1 MHDTEVMDVQNER
14 SAEGPPATAE
24 EGMAGAAEWAG
35 RSAFVEPPLLMSA
48 PRVGQ
53 PGRFKWMFAAVWLF
67 YLIDPVAKV
76 LGSDHSLDFK
86 LLIAGLVTAFVLL
99 YLWLAFQ
106 VYPKSG
112 KVGVV
117 NEAPRAVVPILVVMG
132 VIAFVSSLW
141 VDSDLAGMWVYVG
154 AGAGLGLSM
163 ERKQA
168 FRGVMITLLLM
179 TVCVVLSSD
188 RSVSNW
194 LALTFPTFFAGM
206 STLGIRQMALLIG
219 QLREARSQ
227 VAHLAANEERL
238 RLARDLHDL
247 TGHSLATITL
257 KAELAQRLLTRARD
271 AAPGVPTPRL
281 DAALKEVGEIEQV
294 SRQTLTDIRQAVSG
308 YRRATLAVE
317 VASAHVALDAAGIKL
332 DAAEVAASSD
342 DLDAQTESALAWS
355 LREAVTNAI
364 RHSGAAH
371 VEVTLARAADEMVL
385 TVRNDGRGLAAT
397 VGATDDCGGHGLT
410 GLRER
415 LDAVGGRLSVGGG
428 DGDFRLV
435 AAVPVRVARGS

>member
-1 MHDTEVMDVQNER
+1 MDVWNER
-14 SAEGPPATAE
+14 SAEGPSATAE
-24 EGMAGAAEWAG
+24 EGMAGAAERAG
-35 RSAFVEPPLLMSA
+35 RSAFAEPPLIMSA

-67 YLIDPVAKV
+67 YLVDPVAKV
-76 LGSDHSLDFK
+76 SRSDHSPGFK
-86 LLIAGLVTAFVLL
+86 WLIYGLVGVFVLL
-99 YLWLAFQ
+99 YGWLAFT

-112 KVGVV
+112 KIGVV
-117 NEAPRAVVPILVVMG
+117 NDAPPVVAPILLVMAVVALVTSV
-132 VIAFVSSLW
+132 W

-163 ERKQA
+163 ENGA
-168 FRGVMITLLLM
+168 AYRGVFASLGLM
-179 TVCVVLSSD
+179 TVCVLLSGD
-188 RSVSNW
+188 LRSVSTW
-194 LALTFPTFFAGM
+194 ATLAFPIFFAGM
-206 STLGIRQMALLIG
+206 STLGIRQMAVLIG
-219 QLREARSQ
+219 QLREARNQ

-257 KAELAQRLLTRARD
+257 KAELAQRMLAKARE
-271 AAPGVPTPRL
+271 AAPAGPTPRL
-281 DAALKEVGEIEQV
+281 DAALTEVAEIEQV
-294 SRQTLTDIRQAVSG
+294 SRQALTDIRHAVSG

-332 DAAEVAASSD
+332 DASPEVAAATGEF
-342 DLDAQTESALAWS
+342 DAQSEAALAWC

-364 RHSGAAH
+364 RHSAADH
-371 VEVTLARAADEMVL
+371 VHVTLVRSGDEMLL

-397 VGATDDCGGHGLT
+397 VGGTDSCGGHGLT

-415 LDAVGGRLSVGGG
+415 LDAVGGRLSVGGN

-435 AAVPVRVARGS
+435 AAAPVQGIAG

>member
-1 MHDTEVMDVQNER
+1 MRNKR
-14 SAEGPPATAE
+14 SAQGPPAPAE
-24 EGMAGAAEWAG
+24 EGMAGAAGPAG
-35 RSAFVEPPLLMSA
+35 RLPAFEEPPLLMAA

-67 YLIDPVAKV
+67 YLVDPVAKV
-76 LGSDHSLDFK
+76 ATSNHTVGFQV
-86 LLIAGLVTAFVLL
+86 LIYSLVTVFVIM
-99 YLWLAFQ
+99 YGWLAFQ

-112 KVGVV
+112 RVGVV
-117 NEAPRAVVPILVVMG
+117 NEAPRGVAPILVVMG
-132 VIAFVSSLW
+132 VIAFVTSLW

-163 ERKQA
+163 T
-168 FRGVMITLLLM
+168 RGVAYRGVLYSLAMM
-179 TVCVVLSSD
+179 TVCCLISSD
-188 RSVSNW
+188 LRSLGTW
-194 LALTFPTFFAGM
+194 LTLLFPTFFAGM

-219 QLREARSQ
+219 QLREARTQ
-227 VAHLAANEERL
+227 VAHLATNEERL

-247 TGHSLATITL
+247 TGHSLSMITL
-257 KAELAQRLLTRARD
+257 KSELAQRMLIKARD
-271 AAPGVPTPRL
+271 AAPDGPTPRL
-281 DAALKEVGEIEQV
+281 DAALKEVEEIEQV

-308 YRRATLAVE
+308 YRLATLAVE
-317 VASAHVALDAAGIKL
+317 VASAHAALDAAGIKL
-332 DAAEVAASSD
+332 AAAPEVAAATGEFDPLS
-342 DLDAQTESALAWS
+342 ESALAWS

-364 RHSGAAH
+364 RHSGADH
-371 VEVTLARAADEMVL
+371 VEVTLEHQGDEMVL

-397 VGATDDCGGHGLT
+397 AGETDACGGHGLT

-435 AAVPVRVARGS
+435 AAAPERGSAARGLG

>member
-1 MHDTEVMDVQNER
+1 MWGKR
-14 SAEGPPATAE
+14 SAEGPSAAAE
-24 EGMAGAAEWAG
+24 EGMAGAAEWVG
-35 RSAFVEPPLLMSA
+35 RLAYPDAPSRLRA

-67 YLIDPVAKV
+67 YLIDPVGKV
-76 LGSDHSLDFK
+76 AQSNHTQGFK
-86 LLIAGLVTAFVLL
+86 LLIYGLVALFVFL
-99 YLWLAFQ
+99 YCWLAYA

-112 KVGVV
+112 TIGVV
-117 NEAPRAVVPILVVMG
+117 SESPPVVAPILAVMAVVAL
-132 VIAFVSSLW
+132 VSSLW
-141 VDSDLAGMWVYVG
+141 VDSDLIGMWVYVG

-163 ERKQA
+163 RDRSA
-168 FRGVMITLLLM
+168 FNGVLAALGLM
-179 TVCVVLSSD
+179 TLCVLVSSD
-188 RSVSNW
+188 LRSLSNW
-194 LALTFPTFFAGM
+194 LTLALPIFFAGM
-206 STLGIRQMALLIG
+206 STLGIRQMAVLIG
-219 QLREARSQ
+219 ELREARNQ
-227 VAHLAANEERL
+227 VAQLAANEERL

-257 KAELAQRLLTRARD
+257 KAELAQRMLIKARD
-271 AAPGVPTPRL
+271 AAPDGPTPRL
-281 DAALKEVGEIEQV
+281 DAALTEVEEIEQV

-332 DAAEVAASSD
+332 DAAPEVAAATGEFDPQSE
-342 DLDAQTESALAWS
+342 AALAWS

-364 RHSGAAH
+364 RHSGADR
-371 VEVTLARAADEMVL
+371 VEVTLTRTGEEMVL

-415 LDAVGGRLSVGGG
+415 LDAVGGRLSVGGN

-435 AAVPVRVARGS
+435 AAVPVRGS